1 MGLRM
6 MRVSICDHSFLCCQV
21 EDVEEE
27 VEEDEEEEEV
37 EVSAITYL
45 IVKRTFKESFE

>member
-1 MGLRM
+1 MV
-6 MRVSICDHSFLCCQV
+6 RVSICDHSFLCCQV

>member
-6 MRVSICDHSFLCCQV
+6 VRVSICDHSFLCCQV

-27 VEEDEEEEEV
+27 VEEDEEEV

>member
-1 MGLRM
+1 M